1 MFAFC
6 IGASLMVAGGLVESV
21 IGVKAERGSLVSI
34 AAPSARSARLKRAD
48 VPLAS

>member
-21 IGVKAERGSLVSI
+21 IGVKAERLSLESI
-34 AAPSARSARLKRAD
+34 AAPLSSVNAQPAD
-48 VPLAS
+48 